1 MTPNGTPLNGK
12 NNGWGA
18 GPVLQTLATAS
29 ETVTLIL
36 AGPKE
41 RTDVWYAM
49 LSTDPRFRITTYAH
63 SLDDLKAKLLN
74 PPEALLLDGSLA
86 SGPQALADF
95 IRQVQVQAVYL
106 VIPPVPDLTA
116 EQALVDRLN
125 AIPNVKAIYKLDVN
139 LSVLVEQMHSD
150 VRATR
155 ALRGQTAADGWGT
168 TPASNGNSP
177 TSTRII
183 SVWNQ
188 MGGVGKTTVATNL
201 AYEAARRGYPTLLIG
216 LGAPDDLP
224 LIMGLKL
231 EPNLT
236 HWQANPTI
244 PGLKLAVQKVDTLD
258 VLGGFPDVLSEAHA
272 MQLSPDAPNSVKKL
286 VETAIYAGY
295 AMIVLDTPPTALAA
309 TAMTVSNTLVI
320 VGRAT
325 LEGVWRTTEAYR
337 TVSERLAGL
346 HPIHSIY
353 CILNRM
359 QTGEQGYDAA
369 TWHQMAST
377 RLGRAFPPVLAQ
389 IAADPQITAAQ
400 NNRVMPVNR
409 SENFRRALGPLL
421 DTLSTSTGRGQTA
434 PPVSNGKQFKL
445 GPIKVRV

>member
-1 MTPNGTPLNGK
+1 MQPNGKPLNGQ
-12 NNGWGA
+12 NGWA
-18 GPVLQTLATAS
+18 SQPMLNTLATAAD
-29 ETVTLIL
+29 TVTLVL

-41 RTDVWYAM
+41 RTDVWYA
-49 LSTDPRFRITTYAH
+49 LLAQDPRFRVTTYAH
-63 SLDDLKAKLLN
+63 SFDDLKAKLLN
-74 PPEALLLDGSLA
+74 PPEALVLDGSLA
-86 SGPQALADF
+86 SGPQSLADF
-95 IRQVQVQAVYL
+95 VANLQVPAVYL
-106 VIPPVPDLTA
+106 VIPPLPNDETETA
-116 EQALVDRLN
+116 LLDRLN
-125 AIPNVKAIYKLDVN
+125 ALPHVKATYKLDVN

-150 VRATR
+150 VRAAR
-155 ALRGQTAADGWGT
+155 ALRTQSTGDSWGAA
-168 TPASNGNSP
+168 PALQGNAPSA
-177 TSTRII
+177 TRIV

-188 MGGVGKTTVATNL
+188 MGGVGKTTIATNL

-224 LIMGLKL
+224 LILGLKM

-236 HWQANPTI
+236 HWQANPNVA
-244 PGLKLAVQKVDTLD
+244 GLKLAVQKVDALD

-272 MQLSPDAPNSVKKL
+272 MQLAPDAHNSIKKL

-295 AMIVLDTPPTALAA
+295 AMIILDTPPTALAA

-359 QTGEQGYDAA
+359 QSGEPGYDAA

-377 RLGRAFPPVLAQ
+377 RLGRPFPPVLAQ
-389 IAADPQITAAQ
+389 IADDPLVTAAQ
-400 NNRVMPVNR
+400 NGRVLPVNR
-409 SENFRRALGPLL
+409 SESFRRSLGPLL
-421 DTLSTSTGRGQTA
+421 DTLSAPAGRAVPA
-434 PPVSNGKQFKL
+434 PAPAGKQLKF
-445 GPIKVRV
+445 GPIKVRI